1 MALVANQSWAA
12 APEAWVM
19 EQDCRFV
26 TDFTQTR
33 AFPDGVNYLKTAG
46 KLYFDC
52 DRGLIWSMESP
63 IVSSQVFLL
72 SGAMYYLDS
81 TNAVRPL
88 ENPIQRK
95 VGGLLSALLQG
106 DRKKLEAEFRLLEGA
121 GELVL
126 EPRAGQLRRALRR
139 IVISEASEAGGRIVL
154 IEQADGQSLTVA
166 IEPPRT
172 FAAGHNPLSSCYRA
186 LGPVSEQSCP
196 ILQSTRE

>member
-1 MALVANQSWAA
+1 MALVAAQSWAA
-12 APEAWVM
+12 APEGWLV

-63 IVSSQVFLL
+63 IVSAQVFLL
-72 SGAMYYLDS
+72 SGAMYYVDS
-81 TNAVRPL
+81 TDTVSPL

-95 VGGLLSALLQG
+95 VGRLLSALLQG
-106 DRKKLEAEFRLLEGA
+106 DRQQLEAEFRLLEGA
-121 GELVL
+121 EQLVL
-126 EPRAGQLRRALRR
+126 EPSVGQLRRALRR
-139 IVISEASEAGGRIVL
+139 IVIREGSEAGGRIVL

-172 FAAGHNPLSSCYRA
+172 LGEGQNSGGSCNKA
-186 LGPVSEQSCP
+186 LGPVSQQSCL
-196 ILQSTRE
+196 ILQLASE